1 MLPKTQY
8 ISLEVDRTEVVNNSV
23 DIRIIEQFTVVV
35 MFLRLDK
42 GETIKSIQGII
53 KTEGMI
59 KIYRKDKI
67 KDIIKMITEDTFKVS
82 KKKSISISE
91 EETVE
96 AKTLMNK
103 EHLLRSNKT
112 TNVNWLNK
120 IYLNPNK

>member
-91 EETVE
+91 EETVA

>member
-1 MLPKTQY
+1 MLHKTQY

-91 EETVE
+91 EETVA

>member
-1 MLPKTQY
+1 MLHKTQY